1 MLPLCIYKYK
11 LVFMKV
17 IISKTQYQRLME
29 AGSNSVAMD
38 LDIYTQPMQTDTD
51 NGNLDVIDAS
61 EQVIDSLEELI
72 SMFKGGKKTRP
83 EVKDLIY
90 KGLDGIKKAHSE
102 IKYEK

>member
-1 MLPLCIYKYK
+1 
-11 LVFMKV
+11 MKV
-17 IISKTQYQRLME
+17 IISESQYKKLVE
-29 AGSNSVAMD
+29 TGSNSVAMD
-38 LDIYTQPMQTDTD
+38 LNRYTQPMQTDTD

-61 EQVIDSLEELI
+61 EEVIDSLEELI

-90 KGLDGIKKAHSE
+90 KGLDGIKKAHTE

>member
-1 MLPLCIYKYK
+1 ML
-11 LVFMKV
+11 KV
-17 IISKTQYQRLME
+17 IITENQYKKLVE
-29 AGSNSVAMD
+29 SGTNSVAMD

-51 NGNLDVIDAS
+51 NGNIDVIDAS
-61 EQVIDSLEELI
+61 EEVIDSLEELI